1 MGAYTR
7 CLDNYNILIIRRI
20 NMKRYEVVIL
30 ILLLIS
36 LSVVTLKISN
46 KRTQQALDDFKKC
59 KVVLDHDCLEYGN
72 CRCR

>member
-1 MGAYTR
+1 
-7 CLDNYNILIIRRI
+7 
-20 NMKRYEVVIL
+20 MKRYEVVIS

-46 KRTQQALDDFKKC
+46 KRTTNALEDFKKC
-59 KVVLDHDCLEYGN
+59 KVILDHDCLEYGN

>member
-1 MGAYTR
+1 
-7 CLDNYNILIIRRI
+7 
-20 NMKRYEVVIL
+20 MKRYEVVIL

-36 LSVVTLKISN
+36 LSVVIVELGNI
-46 KRTQQALDDFKKC
+46 RTQQALEEFNKC

>member
-1 MGAYTR
+1 
-7 CLDNYNILIIRRI
+7 
-20 NMKRYEVVIL
+20 MKRYEVIIV

-36 LSVVTLKISN
+36 LSVIILKISN
-46 KRTQQALDDFKKC
+46 DRTQQALEEFNKC